1 MTPNSASEE
10 ANLLRALGSLVV
22 NFSAL
27 EESLHDAIFVAAGG
41 EDPVISALTSGMS
54 FRTLVRKF
62 GAVCVTVKP
71 PLGSAPDIRKFCHV
85 LDGIN
90 NARND
95 LIHSAWT
102 SNGPAGVPR
111 RHKMSADAKKGLKL
125 NPTDVPVSVI
135 GDLIRK
141 IEDAD
146 RKIWE
151 LVVSRTAA

>member
-1 MTPNSASEE
+1 MSPNSATEE

-27 EESLHDAIFVAAGG
+27 EESIHDAIFMVVGG
-41 EDPVISALTSGMS
+41 RDPVISALTSGMS
-54 FRTLVRKF
+54 FRTLVKKL
-62 GAVCVTVKP
+62 GVVCVTVKP
-71 PLGSAPDIRKFCHV
+71 PLGSSPDIQKLCNV
-85 LDGIN
+85 LDAIN
-90 NARND
+90 DARND

-111 RHKMSADAKKGLKL
+111 RHKMSADAKKGLRL
-125 NPTDVPVSVI
+125 NPTDVPISVI
-135 GDLIRK
+135 GDLIRR

-151 LVVSRTAA
+151 LVVFRPAA

>member
-1 MTPNSASEE
+1 VSPNSATRE

-27 EESLHDAIFVAAGG
+27 EESLQDALFMAAGG
-41 EDPVISALTSGMS
+41 QDPVISALTSGMS

-62 GAVCVTVKP
+62 GVVCVTVKP
-71 PLGSAPDIRKFCHV
+71 PLGSAPDIQKFCNV
-85 LDGIN
+85 LDAIN
-90 NARND
+90 DARND

-111 RHKMSADAKKGLKL
+111 RHKMSADAKKGVRL